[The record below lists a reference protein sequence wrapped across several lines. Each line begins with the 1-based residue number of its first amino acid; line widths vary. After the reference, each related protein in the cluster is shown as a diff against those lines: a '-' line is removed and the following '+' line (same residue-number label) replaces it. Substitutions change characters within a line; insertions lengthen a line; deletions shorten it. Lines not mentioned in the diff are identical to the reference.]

1 MCYNGNSLKKREV
14 EDMKTILT
22 TLNSKYI
29 HTALSIRYLKSYSQD
44 ITDIDLMEFTINQNV
59 DFIAGEIY
67 KRNPDII
74 GFSTYIWNRD
84 KTLKVCETIK
94 LVYPDVKIILGGP
107 EVSFDGQDLMDE
119 HWYIDFIVYG
129 EGEITFKELLE
140 SILMGKK
147 RL

>member
-1 MCYNGNSLKKREV
+1 
-14 EDMKTILT
+14 MKTILT